1 MLILVK
7 LLTKNVIFYNA
18 LKRSA
23 SNRSRSNVDP
33 KLTCD
38 QAVLLL
44 PFLGDEGQG
53 PRPPTFAL
61 SRAEPFQIETVAE
74 VFMYLIQCIRV
85 GS

>member
-44 PFLGDEGQG
+44 PFLGDEGSGYPSTHFRTFPEKKHG
-53 PRPPTFAL
+53 PARREERS
-61 SRAEPFQIETVAE
+61 SRSKLKQ
-74 VFMYLIQCIRV
+74 
-85 GS
+85 